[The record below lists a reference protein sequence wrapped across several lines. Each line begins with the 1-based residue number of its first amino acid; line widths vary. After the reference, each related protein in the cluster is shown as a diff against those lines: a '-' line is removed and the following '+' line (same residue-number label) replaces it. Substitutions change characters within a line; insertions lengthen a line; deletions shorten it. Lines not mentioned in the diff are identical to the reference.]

1 MTRKKED
8 RVILVEQLNA
18 LADSWEDDRTAVIE
32 IDPRSVEVGLSEE
45 RRREIVEWLINKG
58 RHR

>member
-8 RVILVEQLNA
+8 RVILVEKLNA

-32 IDPRSVEVGLSEE
+32 IDPRSVEVGLSKE
-45 RRREIVEWLINKG
+45 RRHEIVEWLINKG
-58 RHR
+58 RKR